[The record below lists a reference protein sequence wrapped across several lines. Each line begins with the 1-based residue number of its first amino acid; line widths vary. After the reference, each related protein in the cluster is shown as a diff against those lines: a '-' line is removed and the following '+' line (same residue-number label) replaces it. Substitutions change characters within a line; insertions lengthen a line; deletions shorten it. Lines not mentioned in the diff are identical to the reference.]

1 MQKEREQQQE
11 ATTEMIDNE
20 KSVYMETDKL
30 AMGTH
35 TCPKWYQNPPTHKA
49 HPPISYDQWWPYW

>member
-35 TCPKWYQNPPTHKA
+35 KCPKWYQNPPTH
-49 HPPISYDQWWPYW
+49 

>member
-1 MQKEREQQQE
+1 MQKEREQQKE

-30 AMGTH
+30 TMGTH
-35 TCPKWYQNPPTHKA
+35 TCSK
-49 HPPISYDQWWPYW
+49 